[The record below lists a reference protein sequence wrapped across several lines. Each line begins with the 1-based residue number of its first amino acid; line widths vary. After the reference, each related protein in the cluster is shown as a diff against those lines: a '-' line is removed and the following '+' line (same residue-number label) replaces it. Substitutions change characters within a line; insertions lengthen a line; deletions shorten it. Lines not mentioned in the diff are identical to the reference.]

1 MFSET
6 GATAFFKHSMHQ
18 LFGQCFLLD
27 DFILRS
33 QIDIIVQQLKEAAA
47 DIDRLKVIESFLIS
61 RLNQKVKEEL
71 VTSAVELIKKY
82 AGNIKITLLAEQLK
96 ISQGQLEKRFRKIVG
111 ASPKKFASIVRIRN
125 VINVA
130 SNESNMT
137 RLGLEAG
144 YFDQSHFIKDF
155 KSFTGVTPEQYFRRK

>member
-1 MFSET
+1 
-6 GATAFFKHSMHQ
+6 
-18 LFGQCFLLD
+18 
-27 DFILRS
+27 
-33 QIDIIVQQLKEAAA
+33 
-47 DIDRLKVIESFLIS
+47 
-61 RLNQKVKEEL
+61 
-71 VTSAVELIKKY
+71 
-82 AGNIKITLLAEQLK
+82 
-96 ISQGQLEKRFRKIVG
+96 
-111 ASPKKFASIVRIRN
+111 